1 MISGI
6 LLSGNKQTV
15 QKGMLIRAI
24 KFIKIKEASS
34 FIGSSS
40 NLKWNLILPDLV
52 KTKMLFKVST
62 KTKILHPI

>member
-15 QKGMLIRAI
+15 QQGILIRAI
-24 KFIKIKEASS
+24 KFIKIKEANS
-34 FIGSSS
+34 FIESSS
-40 NLKWNLILPDLV
+40 SLKWILILPDLV

-62 KTKILHPI
+62 RTKILHPR